1 MKQIVCPCCGARI
14 EADMNGRDS
23 VFCTYCGCQISLYDH
38 RSEYTINKN
47 INVNKDIR
55 VDKAI
60 QHRYTDDAEILKEHN
75 RAREERAIWK
85 VLAVLMVVLIG
96 FGAIMAGIEAI
107 EERQAQKEG
116 KISVGSSSSS
126 LIKQDYE
133 TVVANLEAA
142 GFTNIEVIDL
152 NDAGL
157 AFWNDGKVES
167 ISIGGDTSFDSSDY
181 FYPDA
186 KVVITHH

>member
-1 MKQIVCPCCGARI
+1 MKKVVCPCCGARI

-23 VFCTYCGCQISLYDH
+23 VFCTYCGCQISLYDN

-47 INVNKDIR
+47 INVNKGIR

-60 QHRYTDDAEILKEHN
+60 QHRYTDDAKILKERN
-75 RAREERAIWK
+75 RAREERTTWII
-85 VLAVLMVVLIG
+85 LAVMMAVLIG
-96 FGAIMAGIEAI
+96 FGAIMASIERI
-107 EERQAQKEG
+107 EEPKAQKEG
-116 KISVGSSSSS
+116 KISAGSSSS
-126 LIKQDYE
+126 LIEQDYR

-152 NDAGL
+152 NDSGL
-157 AFWNDGKVES
+157 AFWNDGKVET
-167 ISIGGDTSFDSSDY
+167 ISIGGNTSFGSSDY
-181 FYPDA
+181 FYPDT

>member
-23 VFCTYCGCQISLYDH
+23 VFCTYCGCQISLYDN
-38 RSEYTINKN
+38 RSECNINNN
-47 INVNKDIR
+47 INVNKDIS
-55 VDKAI
+55 VNKTFY
-60 QHRYTDDAEILKEHN
+60 HRYSDDAEIIKEN
-75 RAREERAIWK
+75 NKEKERKRSTIILFASFVVAIGLLLTASL
-85 VLAVLMVVLIG
+85 VD
-96 FGAIMAGIEAI
+96 EI
-107 EERQAQKEG
+107 EEKQAKKEG
-116 KISVGSSSSS
+116 KISAGYYKDW
-126 LIKQDYE
+126 IDQDHK
-133 TVVANLEAA
+133 TVVAHLEAA

>member
-1 MKQIVCPCCGARI
+1 MKKVVCPCCGARI

-23 VFCTYCGCQISLYDH
+23 VFCTYCGCQISLYDN

-47 INVNKDIR
+47 INVNKGIR

-60 QHRYTDDAEILKEHN
+60 QHRYTDDAKILKERN
-75 RAREERAIWK
+75 RAREERTTWII
-85 VLAVLMVVLIG
+85 LAVMMAVLIG
-96 FGAIMAGIEAI
+96 FGAIMASIERI
-107 EERQAQKEG
+107 EEHKAQKEG
-116 KISVGSSSSS
+116 KISAGSSSS
-126 LIKQDYE
+126 LIEQDYR

-152 NDAGL
+152 NDSGL
-157 AFWNDGKVES
+157 AFWNDGKVET
-167 ISIGGDTSFDSSDY
+167 ISIGGNTSFGSSDY
-181 FYPDA
+181 FYPDT